1 MTPLA
6 DAVTENADVICAGV
20 VQLYPGEEGPI
31 VALRNVEL
39 KVQAGEMLAIVGP
52 SGSGK
57 TTLLSLRSGMLR
69 PTAGKVLVAGHD
81 MARVGERGISKLRS
95 TELGLLLQEPL
106 HNLIPYATP
115 LDNLAF
121 ARRGAKRRGWPL
133 RWEPA
138 ELIETFGLAR
148 VANRPV
154 YQLSSGEQQK
164 VAIASALAPSPRVL
178 LADEPTCQLDA
189 RGRESVIESL
199 SIAHE
204 LSGATII
211 VVTHDSAVAEAL
223 PRALAISHGVIASEG
238 RGGRRFA
245 VVNRDGTVQLPAEIA
260 ANFPA
265 GTLFHV
271 SVDDNV
277 VQLRPEEDPSE
288 GIPDQDGIG

>member
-1 MTPLA
+1 MTPQPEP
-6 DAVTENADVICAGV
+6 VPESADVICAGV

-39 KVQAGEMLAIVGP
+39 EVRTGEMLAIVGP

-57 TTLLSLRSGMLR
+57 TTLLSLLSGMLR

-81 MARVGERGISKLRS
+81 MAHLSERGVSRLRS

-106 HNLIPYATP
+106 HNLIPYATA

-121 ARRGAKRRGWPL
+121 AQRGARRRGWPL
-133 RWEPA
+133 RWDPA
-138 ELIETFGLAR
+138 DLVETFGLQR
-148 VANRPV
+148 VADRPV
-154 YQLSSGEQQK
+154 YQLSSGEQQR

-245 VVNRDGTVQLPAEIA
+245 VVNRDGTVQLPAEVA
-260 ANFPA
+260 ARYPA

-277 VQLRPEEDPSE
+277 VQLQPEDSGEPLED
-288 GIPDQDGIG
+288 GT

>member
-1 MTPLA
+1 
-6 DAVTENADVICAGV
+6 
-20 VQLYPGEEGPI
+20 
-31 VALRNVEL
+31 
-39 KVQAGEMLAIVGP
+39 
-52 SGSGK
+52 
-57 TTLLSLRSGMLR
+57 
-69 PTAGKVLVAGHD
+69 
-81 MARVGERGISKLRS
+81 MARLGERGVSKLRS

-106 HNLIPYATP
+106 HNLIPYATAI
-115 LDNLAF
+115 DNLAF
-121 ARRGAKRRGWPL
+121 AQRGARRRGWPM

-138 ELIETFGLAR
+138 DLIETFGLQR
-148 VANRPV
+148 VATRPV
-154 YQLSSGEQQK
+154 YQLSSGEQQR

-245 VVNRDGTVQLPAEIA
+245 VVNRDGTVQLPAEVA
-260 ANFPA
+260 AYYPA

-271 SVDDNV
+271 SVEDNV
-277 VQLRPEEDPSE
+277 VHLRPEDSGEPLED
-288 GIPDQDGIG
+288 GT

>member
-1 MTPLA
+1 MTPLPE
-6 DAVTENADVICAGV
+6 AVAENADVICAGV

-39 KVQAGEMLAIVGP
+39 KVSAGEMLAIVGP

-57 TTLLSLRSGMLR
+57 TTLLSLLSGMLR

-81 MARVGERGISKLRS
+81 MARIGERGISKMRS
-95 TELGLLLQEPL
+95 TELSLLLQEPL

-121 ARRGAKRRGWPL
+121 AQRGARRRGWPL

-164 VAIASALAPSPRVL
+164 VAIASALASSPRVL

-245 VVNRDGTVQLPAEIA
+245 VVNRDGTVQLPAEVA
-260 ANFPA
+260 ARFPA

-277 VQLRPEEDPSE
+277 VRLRPEDHPVERS
-288 GIPDQDGIG
+288 PDQDGIE

>member
-6 DAVTENADVICAGV
+6 EPGTDTADVVCAGV

-39 KVQAGEMLAIVGP
+39 TVENGEMLAIVGP

-57 TTLLSLRSGMLR
+57 TTLLSLLSGMLR
-69 PTAGKVLVAGHD
+69 PTAGKVIVAGHD
-81 MARVGERGISKLRS
+81 MAHVGDRGISKLRS

-106 HNLIPYATP
+106 HNLIPYATT

-121 ARRGAKRRGWPL
+121 AQRGARRRGWAL
-133 RWEPA
+133 RWDPDD
-138 ELIETFGLAR
+138 LVETFGLQRIASR
-148 VANRPV
+148 AV
-154 YQLSSGEQQK
+154 YQLSAGEQQK

-199 SIAHE
+199 RIAHE

-245 VVNRDGTVQLPAEIA
+245 VVNRDGTVQLPAEVA
-260 ANFPA
+260 ARYPA

-277 VQLRPEEDPSE
+277 VQLRPEEHL
-288 GIPDQDGIG
+288 DQDGTT

>member
-6 DAVTENADVICAGV
+6 EPVTEIADVVCAGV

-39 KVQAGEMLAIVGP
+39 KVKNGEMLAIVGP

-57 TTLLSLRSGMLR
+57 TTLLSLLSGMLR
-69 PTAGKVLVAGHD
+69 PTAGKVIVAGHD
-81 MARVGERGISKLRS
+81 MSRVGERGISKLRS

-106 HNLIPYATP
+106 HNLIPYATT

-121 ARRGAKRRGWPL
+121 SQRGARRRGWAL
-133 RWEPA
+133 RWDPDD
-138 ELIETFGLAR
+138 LVETFGLQQ
-148 VANRPV
+148 VASRPV

-199 SIAHE
+199 RIAHE

-211 VVTHDSAVAEAL
+211 VVTHDAAVAEAL
-223 PRALAISHGVIASEG
+223 PRALSISHGVIASEG

-245 VVNRDGTVQLPAEIA
+245 VVNRDGTVQLPAEVA
-260 ANFPA
+260 ARFPA

-271 SVDDNV
+271 SVDDNI
-277 VQLRPEEDPSE
+277 VQLRPEEHL
-288 GIPDQDGIG
+288 DQDGTA

>member
-1 MTPLA
+1 MTLPPDAARPAA
-6 DAVTENADVICAGV
+6 DSSDVICAGV

-39 KVQAGEMLAIVGP
+39 EVRTGEMLAIVGP

-57 TTLLSLRSGMLR
+57 TTLLSLLSGMLR
-69 PTAGKVLVAGHD
+69 PTAGKVLVGGHD
-81 MARVGERGISKLRS
+81 MARLSERGVSKLRS

-106 HNLIPYATP
+106 HNLIPYATA

-121 ARRGAKRRGWPL
+121 AQRGARRRGWAM
-133 RWEPA
+133 RWVPA
-138 ELIETFGLAR
+138 ELIETFGLER
-148 VANRPV
+148 VADRPV
-154 YQLSSGEQQK
+154 YQLSSGEQQR
-164 VAIASALAPSPRVL
+164 VAIASALATSPRVL
-178 LADEPTCQLDA
+178 LADEPTCQLDP

-199 SIAHE
+199 RIAHE

-245 VVNRDGTVQLPAEIA
+245 VVNRDGTVQLPAEVA
-260 ANFPA
+260 ARYPA

-271 SVDDNV
+271 SVADNV
-277 VQLRPEEDPSE
+277 VELRPEDS
-288 GIPDQDGIG
+288 DQGT